1 MLPLLIV
8 LDKIIQET
16 NELNVSELRKLY
28 NHIGALLPPAVVYQQ
43 KPSKCG
49 CKKCKEGGSGHG
61 LYWYAYFTYEGKTRC
76 VYVGKEKRD
85 IDPLKELEAKKSKR
99 R

>member
-1 MLPLLIV
+1 M

-16 NELNVSELRKLY
+16 DKLDSRQLRLLH
-28 NHIGALLPPAVVYQQ
+28 NHISSLLPPSVVYQR

-49 CKKCKEGGSGHG
+49 CKSCREGGDGHG
-61 LYWYAYFTYEGKTRC
+61 KYWYAYFTYQNKTHC
-76 VYVGKEKRD
+76 IYVGKEKRE
-85 IDPLKELEAKKSKR
+85 INPLEELAKKEKR